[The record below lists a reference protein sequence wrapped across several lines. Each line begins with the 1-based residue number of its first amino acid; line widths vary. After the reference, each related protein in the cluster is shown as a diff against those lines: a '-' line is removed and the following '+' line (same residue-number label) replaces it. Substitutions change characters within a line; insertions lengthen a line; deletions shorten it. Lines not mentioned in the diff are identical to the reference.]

1 MQLLKISD
9 QIESIVEVFSGSD
22 HPIIVANS
30 IQGAL
35 NAYSGSLTEWA
46 TQVAQRMV
54 VDASDADYGVWL
66 KVGKKISRETR
77 KLLKESGTGDVFKKL
92 QSEQVDLIKSLPL
105 EASQKVHEWTKE
117 GLSRGDRFEDIA
129 KRIRSELGD
138 VTRSRAICIARTET
152 ARARTNF
159 TQARAKNIGSPGY
172 IWHTVGDGRVRPM
185 HADLDGTYHD
195 WSDPPVCDIGSG
207 GQPIRAHP
215 GCVFNCR
222 CWPEPVW
229 PKSMYEK

>member
-117 GLSRGDRFEDIA
+117 GLSRGDRFEDIDA
-129 KRIRSELGD
+129 CPAEETSFLLAVTLVSAISVEGD
-138 VTRSRAICIARTET
+138 ALSFGGQERFCLFLPVGA
-152 ARARTNF
+152 
-159 TQARAKNIGSPGY
+159 
-172 IWHTVGDGRVRPM
+172 VGD
-185 HADLDGTYHD
+185 
-195 WSDPPVCDIGSG
+195 
-207 GQPIRAHP
+207 
-215 GCVFNCR
+215 
-222 CWPEPVW
+222 
-229 PKSMYEK
+229 